1 MANIRK
7 ALIVIVVILGS
18 IWLLPAVYALN
29 KNLETQMSEEE
40 YKKAIQTQNRYHS
53 FYKSG
58 KYAESKE
65 NYALAVQYYE
75 RGLEIVRG
83 YGPET
88 IFRSALKDS
97 CEKAGYYEK
106 ALEHTRWFLTN
117 AKSATPLT
125 GEFLAGEQRLLQK
138 IEKQRS
144 WELKQDPVVPD
155 FREAFDQ
162 ADNAQQERML
172 ESLGGQGVWDI
183 FKDAMVAEHGGDF
196 EKAREIYESL
206 LPRKEEIDTQMG
218 TGGWAMLYPAI
229 QRTSELLGD
238 DVREKEALIWIK
250 DNLLNG
256 EGQHH
261 GSLKKLRPEVV
272 LHIQKRIEKFQ
283 L

>member
-1 MANIRK
+1 MKADDNRNI
-7 ALIVIVVILGS
+7 ALPILILCSTFLITSIVNAEQKG
-18 IWLLPAVYALN
+18 PM
-29 KNLETQMSEEE
+29 TQEE
-40 YKKAIQTQNRYHS
+40 YRQRLRSQTKYHQLLNAGDRAKKGGDNQ
-53 FYKSG
+53 
-58 KYAESKE
+58 
-65 NYALAVQYYE
+65 LAAQYYE
-75 RGLEIVRG
+75 QALDVAKGSSLEGVTRGELSRLYERMG
-83 YGPET
+83 
-88 IFRSALKDS
+88 L
-97 CEKAGYYEK
+97 YEK
-106 ALEHTRWFLTN
+106 ALENVQWILEK
-117 AKSATPLT
+117 ADKSSPLLSKYLET
-125 GEFLAGEQRLLQK
+125 KKRLLGNLQK
-138 IEKQRS
+138 KKNWESKQN
-144 WELKQDPVVPD
+144 PIVPKAQA
-155 FREAFDQ
+155 AFDK
-162 ADNAQQERML
+162 ADYEEQKQFL
-172 ESLGGQGVWDI
+172 ESLGGEGVWDI

-196 EKAREIYESL
+196 GKAREIYESL